1 MKAILLENIL
11 HKGQRYK
18 AGAVLD
24 LDAVTAAQFRRA
36 GIAHVEDA
44 PKPPAPKPPAPKPPA
59 IAPDLPSAARKQ
71 GRTGKKA
78 STSKKSTRGQK

>member
-44 PKPPAPKPPAPKPPA
+44 PKPPAPKPPAV
-59 IAPDLPSAARKQ
+59 APDLPSAARKQ

>member
-44 PKPPAPKPPAPKPPA
+44 PKPPAPKPPA

>member
-44 PKPPAPKPPAPKPPA
+44 PKPPAPKPPA
-59 IAPDLPSAARKQ
+59 IAPDLPPVGRKTS
-71 GRTGKKA
+71 RAGKKA